1 MFVAGREKKTTN
13 KWTDSNAL
21 INSSIDHVQTAQKL
35 LDIYSFQL
43 DLTGITYPDSNNVA
57 PPRKLGQNN

>member
-13 KWTDSNAL
+13 KWTDSNAQ
-21 INSSIDHVQTAQKL
+21 INSSIEQLQTAQKL

-43 DLTGITYPDSNNVA
+43 DLTGVTYPD
-57 PPRKLGQNN
+57 LTM